1 MACKVKESHHNLET
15 LFGLLRLEEQEDIK
29 LVFDLKAA
37 NLASGIQ
44 NARAR

>member
-1 MACKVKESHHNLET
+1 MET

-37 NLASGIQ
+37 NLASGLQ

>member
-1 MACKVKESHHNLET
+1 MVCRVKESRHNLET
-15 LFGLLRLEEQEDIK
+15 LFKLLRLKDQEDIK

>member
-1 MACKVKESHHNLET
+1 MTESHHNLET
-15 LFGLLRLEEQEDIK
+15 LFNLLRLEEQEDIK

-37 NLASGIQ
+37 NLAAGIQ